1 MITVAIL
8 YIAGVPWQHFAA
20 IAAVAQRSAECALAV
35 GSTLGIDVLRGYQE
49 DRLTSFLNPAMTQA
63 TRATRPSR
71 R

>member
-20 IAAVAQRSAECALAV
+20 IAAVAAV
-35 GSTLGIDVLRGYQE
+35 IGGGARCRIDARDRRLRGYQE